1 MLDLMKLHEWLQEEE
16 SPWWRTLMR
25 ISRDFRALHKLIRVT
40 SLLALSAGVTFGS
53 ACSPR
58 PASTDAEARFRGQ
71 IVQIVVGRTAGGTY
85 DLYTR
90 AMSQHLGRHLPG
102 NPKVV
107 VENMPGAG
115 GLLALKYLA
124 HQARPDGL
132 TIGLVG
138 LPGIM
143 AQVTDDPEAQEDA
156 SHLHAL
162 GSPSDDVP
170 VCVFSRTSQID
181 LDAWRSGKTRPRL
194 GVTSYGTQ
202 IYVNTSLI
210 TAALHLRAQ
219 MILGY
224 KGTAEIRQAMTS
236 RELEGSCVGLDS
248 YLSTFEPKD
257 EYLVAVQLGG
267 ERSDLAA
274 VPALSNLVTDER
286 GKELV
291 DAARLMG
298 RVSRFYAVP
307 ADTPGETVAVLR
319 NAFDDTMRDPEFLRT
334 AQLAHLPINSRS
346 GVRIE
351 QSVSELLHVSP
362 DVRDRVSAILKP
374 PTP

>member
-1 MLDLMKLHEWLQEEE
+1 
-16 SPWWRTLMR
+16 MR
-25 ISRDFRALHKLIRVT
+25 ISRDFRALHKLIRST
-40 SLLALSAGVTFGS
+40 ALLALSVGVTFAP
-53 ACSPR
+53 ACSR
-58 PASTDAEARFRGQ
+58 RSASTDADARFQGQ

-90 AMSQHLGRHLPG
+90 AIAQHLGRHLPG
-102 NPKVV
+102 DPKVV

-138 LPGIM
+138 LPGIL

-202 IYVNTSLI
+202 IHVNTSLI
-210 TAALHLRAQ
+210 TTALHLPAQ

-236 RELEGSCVGLDS
+236 REIEGSCVGLDA
-248 YLSTFEPKD
+248 YVSTFEPKD

-267 ERSDLAA
+267 EPSDLAG
-274 VPALSNLVTDER
+274 VPALSNLVTDEP

-298 RVSRFYAVP
+298 RVSRFYAAP
-307 ADTPGETVAVLR
+307 ADTPGETVALLR
-319 NAFDDTMRDPEFLRT
+319 KAFDDTMRDPEFLRT
-334 AQLAHLPINSRS
+334 AQLAHLPINPRS
-346 GVRIE
+346 GVRID
-351 QSVSELLHVSP
+351 QSVAELLHVSP

-374 PTP
+374 PAP

>member
-1 MLDLMKLHEWLQEEE
+1 MPSVYQAQLTAGTAINLRFADQLGKTLDLMKPHEWLQEEE
-16 SPWWRTLMR
+16 SPWRRTLMR
-25 ISRDFRALHKLIRVT
+25 ISRDFRALHKLIQVT
-40 SLLALSAGVTFGS
+40 SLLALSLGVTFAP
-53 ACSPR
+53 ACSHGRPPR
-58 PASTDAEARFRGQ
+58 MPTARFRGQ

-90 AMSQHLGRHLPG
+90 AMAQHLGRHLPG

-194 GVTSYGTQ
+194 GVTSYGTP
-202 IYVNTSLI
+202 IHVNTSLI
-210 TAALHLRAQ
+210 TAALHLPAQ

-267 ERSDLAA
+267 ERSDLAG

-291 DAARLMG
+291 DVAQVDGPCQPILRGARRHAG
-298 RVSRFYAVP
+298 RNRRVVTQR
-307 ADTPGETVAVLR
+307 
-319 NAFDDTMRDPEFLRT
+319 
-334 AQLAHLPINSRS
+334 
-346 GVRIE
+346 VR
-351 QSVSELLHVSP
+351 
-362 DVRDRVSAILKP
+362 
-374 PTP
+374 

>member
-1 MLDLMKLHEWLQEEE
+1 
-16 SPWWRTLMR
+16 MR
-25 ISRDFRALHKLIRVT
+25 KYKDFGALYMLIRAT
-40 SLLALSAGVTFGS
+40 SLLAVWVGMTFAP

-58 PASTDAEARFRGQ
+58 SPSTDADARFRGQ

-90 AMSQHLGRHLPG
+90 AMAQHLGRHLPG

-132 TIGLVG
+132 TVGLVG

-143 AQVTDDPEAQEDA
+143 AQVTDDPEAQEEA
-156 SHLHAL
+156 SHLQAL
-162 GSPSDDVP
+162 GSPADDVP

-181 LDAWRSGKTRPRL
+181 LNAWRSGATRPRL
-194 GVTSYGTQ
+194 GVTSYGTP
-202 IYVNTSLI
+202 IHVNTSLI
-210 TAALHLRAQ
+210 TAALHLPAQ

-334 AQLAHLPINSRS
+334 AQLAHLPINPRS